1 MSGLRWS
8 RTEDS
13 REWDDFVSRNGGS
26 IFHTWAWRRAR
37 ESAGDRALYLACRD
51 GKGVL
56 AAVCPFFYRK
66 SARRLQYLESLPNT
80 PIGGPVIDA
89 HQGNIPEIIGLLR
102 KSVNFSIRNPVV
114 SLQFR
119 IHRPSVAHS
128 LLGSGLRYEASQGLF
143 ILNLSSKA
151 RDHIWKMEFSKH
163 DRQAVKYYEDR
174 GSVFSFADS
183 ESDFIEYQVLHQE
196 TMSRAGETSR
206 PLEYVSGLRSNFGE
220 QFKIAL
226 VTLEEKLIAGFMMLC
241 DLRVSTV
248 YLGLNVGYSKI
259 KNMHSPVVYTNWK
272 IVNWASDEGFRVVN
286 FGRTDA
292 DSKDPVNKLKRKF
305 ASEFIP
311 VYRFTVPTSHIP
323 YSAVRSIDR
332 GIQGMRKSLAS
343 SDEK

>member
-37 ESAGDRALYLACRD
+37 ESAGDRALYLVCRD
-51 GKGVL
+51 GKGTL
-56 AAVCPFFYRK
+56 AAVCPFFYRR
-66 SARRLQYLESLPNT
+66 SARRLLYLESLPNT

-89 HQGNIPEIIGLLR
+89 HEGNVSEIIGLLR
-102 KSVNFSIRNPVV
+102 RSVNFSIRNPVV

-119 IHRPSVAHS
+119 IHRPSVIHS

-143 ILNLSSKA
+143 ILNLASKT
-151 RDHIWKMEFSKH
+151 RDYIWKKEFSKH
-163 DRQAVKYYEDR
+163 DRQAVKYYED
-174 GSVFSFADS
+174 GASVFSFADS
-183 ESDFIEYQVLHQE
+183 ESDFIEYQALHHE

-206 PLEYVSGLRSNFGE
+206 PLEYISGLRSNFGE

-226 VTLEEKLIAGFMMLC
+226 VTFEEKLIAGFMMLC
-241 DLRVSTV
+241 DSRISTV
-248 YLGLNVGYSKI
+248 YLGLSVGYSKI
-259 KNMHSPVVYTNWK
+259 KNMHSPMVYTNWK
-272 IVNWASDEGFRVVN
+272 IVNWASKEEFRVVN
-286 FGRTDA
+286 FGLTDTR
-292 DSKDPVNKLKRKF
+292 SKYSINKLKRKF

-311 VYRFTVPTSHIP
+311 VYRFTVPASHIP
-323 YSAVRSIDR
+323 YSTVKSIDR
-332 GIQGMRKSLAS
+332 RIQDVRKSLAS